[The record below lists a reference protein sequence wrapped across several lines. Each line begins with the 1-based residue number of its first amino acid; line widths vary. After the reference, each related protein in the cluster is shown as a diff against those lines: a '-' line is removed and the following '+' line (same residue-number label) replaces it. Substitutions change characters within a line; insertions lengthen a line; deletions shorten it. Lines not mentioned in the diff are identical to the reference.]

1 MDMKSLESLLAN
13 VTNFLKSEANSE
25 TVVGKPFQ
33 LGEYSCVPVIRIGI
47 GFGYGGGEQ
56 KVNEKSTGESGG
68 VGGGAGIGIAP
79 IGFLCT
85 HGSEIT
91 FVPANNS
98 KGIATIFEKVP
109 DMIMKYMDSKQAK
122 KEGASA

>member
-1 MDMKSLESLLAN
+1 MDLNNLESLLAN

-33 LGEYSCVPVIRIGI
+33 LGEYRCVPVIRIGI

-56 KVNEKSTGESGG
+56 KANEKTPDSGG

-98 KGIATIFEKVP
+98 KGIGAMFEKVP
-109 DMIMKYMDSKQAK
+109 DLIMKYMDSKQAK
-122 KEGASA
+122 ATTA